1 MSCAV
6 GEVTESTPLMPG
18 PTVLV
23 VEDENISRRAL
34 THLLQQS
41 GFRPAA
47 FASAEAALREFDGGA
62 LPDVALVDVDLPG
75 MSGLDLVDRLEQ
87 LHPGLMAVLI
97 TAVSGERIDR
107 FRRAHDVHYIQKP
120 LDFPRL
126 VELLRCTP
134 PSAER
139 ASRSTTDHTVV

>member
-75 MSGLDLVDRLEQ
+75 MSGLELLQRIRRRY
-87 LHPGLMAVLI
+87 PGLPVIIMTGLI
-97 TAVSGERIDR
+97 DEEIRAAASAWKIG
-107 FRRAHDVHYIQKP
+107 RAHV
-120 LDFPRL
+120 
-126 VELLRCTP
+126 
-134 PSAER
+134 
-139 ASRSTTDHTVV
+139 